1 MIAEAVK
8 RRRRSLVPHCLI
20 ILFVI
25 QAGLMYRWF
34 VLDDN
39 EAVETVPVSEA
50 STGYQPM
57 PIGAQLNQVA
67 IASQEPMP
75 TAPARERSS
84 NPATSQLD
92 DTTLQLYVAADWVAV
107 GGQLQVFLNVEG
119 SLHPA
124 PILEGT
130 LVQVDG
136 GNLQYFSLHYDND
149 GRYAA
154 SVNTHRLDPGLYQV
168 ALDVPLRG
176 DLLPLTTPVTIFD
189 ADVVTADAQV
199 N

>member
-8 RRRRSLVPHCLI
+8 RRRKSLVPHCLI

-25 QAGLMYRWF
+25 QAGVMYRWF
-34 VLDDN
+34 VLSDN
-39 EAVETVPVSEA
+39 EAVETAPVSEV
-50 STGYQPM
+50 STGYKPM
-57 PIGAQLNQVA
+57 PTGDQLNKVA
-67 IASQEPMP
+67 IASQETMP
-75 TAPARERSS
+75 TAPREPSY
-84 NPATSQLD
+84 NPATSKLD
-92 DTTLQLYVAADWVAV
+92 DTTLQLYVAADRVAL

-136 GNLQYFSLHYDND
+136 GNVQYFSLHYDNG

-154 SVNTHRLDPGLYQV
+154 SVNTHRLEPGLYQV

-189 ADVVTADAQV
+189 AGVVTADAQV